1 MTEEKL
7 EREKSLE
14 AKIYNRTKMLNA
26 IGINIVY
33 WGMDTPDK
41 KLILTDEEETK
52 INEIIKESLEQL
64 KKEFEEL

>member
-7 EREKSLE
+7 ERAKSLE